1 MDIFVILL
9 LSLSLLLIGSLVT
22 LSLLAFRVVR
32 TWQLRMLRAQA
43 TSEIRHRQTITA
55 LTSALL
61 AQAKETT
68 KQQQLLV
75 GLADKGMALAATTDP
90 LAFQA
95 VQAMETTPSPY
106 DVFDPS
112 DAGEA
117 ARIAHRNP
125 NLQEDDLSGFEQGI
139 LGEFGIDPEFIV
151 SRADQ
156 AGAD

>member
-1 MDIFVILL
+1 M
-9 LSLSLLLIGSLVT
+9 SLSLLLIASLVV
-22 LSLLAFRVVR
+22 LALLTMRTVR

-43 TSEIRHRQTITA
+43 TVEIRHRQTITS
-55 LTSALL
+55 LTTAML

-68 KQQQLLV
+68 KQHQILV
-75 GLADKGMALAATTDP
+75 GLADKGMALAATADP
-90 LAFQA
+90 LVFQA
-95 VQAMETTPSPY
+95 IQAMDPTSSPY
-106 DVFDPS
+106 DDFDPS
-112 DAGEA
+112 EA
-117 ARIAHRNP
+117 AEADRIARRNP